1 VANRIKELD
10 GLSVGAP
17 NGGPVES
24 VRPATAV
31 SSSTAGAN
39 SALDSSDSVQI
50 TPYARLLTS
59 LSQAVQ
65 NTPEVDAA
73 RVSRLQQAIDAGQ
86 YRIDPEQTAT
96 RLLRLEQDLGETG
109 TR

>member
-10 GLSVGAP
+10 GLSVGAGS
-17 NGGPVES
+17 GGPVDS
-24 VRPATAV
+24 VRPATSV
-31 SSSTAGAN
+31 SSSTSGSSSGLGN
-39 SALDSSDSVQI
+39 SDSVQI

-73 RVSRLQQAIDAGQ
+73 RVSRLQQAIESGQ
-86 YRIDPEQTAT
+86 YQVDPEQTAT
-96 RLLRLEQDLGETG
+96 RLLRLEQDLGGTG
-109 TR
+109 AR